1 MEQTPIERW
10 PASGP
15 GRSRIVAWQ
24 GLVFTVANA
33 RTHGAPLDEQLEE
46 TFQLLD
52 ASLREAGSTR
62 ERLLSVQVILDDI
75 EDRAAFDAAWR
86 QWIGDDPAGW
96 PQRAVFGGQLAPG
109 LLVEIVATAAR

>member
-1 MEQTPIERW
+1 MEQTPIQRW

-33 RTHGAPLDEQLEE
+33 RTLTATLQQQLQE
-46 TFQLLD
+46 TFELLD
-52 ASLREAGSTR
+52 ASLHDAGTTR
-62 ERLLSVQVILDDI
+62 DRLLSVQVILQDI
-75 EDRAAFDAAWR
+75 EDRAVFDAAWR
-86 QWIGDDPAGW
+86 QWIGDDPAAW

-109 LLVEIVATAAR
+109 LLVELVVTAAR